1 MCHLGERS
9 ISPNQSRVQFYF
21 SWWIQL
27 EKQGVAESQSILDI
41 DQNSRFMIF
50 VLYSQSLKVLTQL
63 KQRIW
68 QHTSYILNGP
78 MLLFLQA
85 ELVKKYLLKLLL
97 KVFLIFFSN
106 GEHLHSL
113 SFIQQTVVERL
124 LSTNPHTKDRQ
135 LNNSWSQIL

>member
-1 MCHLGERS
+1 MCHIGERS
-9 ISPNQSRVQFYF
+9 ISPNQSGVQFYF

-68 QHTSYILNGP
+68 QHTLYILNGP

-85 ELVKKYLLKLLL
+85 DLVKKYLLKLLL